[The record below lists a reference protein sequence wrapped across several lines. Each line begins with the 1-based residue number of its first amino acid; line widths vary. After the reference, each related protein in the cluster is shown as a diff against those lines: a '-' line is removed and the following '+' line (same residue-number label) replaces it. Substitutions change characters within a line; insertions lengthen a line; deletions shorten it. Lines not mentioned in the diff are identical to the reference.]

1 MADEQMN
8 SERTAWWAK
17 FVLIGGVLA
26 ALLLVLAPIGYRLG
40 VLGVPA
46 AVLMLPGMG
55 AALGVLVLLFAL
67 AGIVITLRRGL
78 IRERVPLVL
87 GGVLALVV
95 VANMGAWFLRAN
107 SVPPIHDIS
116 TDPVDPPRFVAVVEL
131 RGAHSNPLDYDA
143 EALASVTRDAYPF
156 VQPIH
161 SSLSPSAAFAR
172 AVSVVEDFGWETV
185 AADPSAGHIEATAT
199 TRLYG
204 FKDDVVIRIEPDGS
218 GSRIDLRSVSRVGQS
233 DLGANAG
240 RIGAFIDAF
249 GED

>member
-1 MADEQMN
+1 MADEQVN

-40 VLGVPA
+40 VLGVQA

-78 IRERVPLVL
+78 IRERVPLVV

-95 VANMGAWFLRAN
+95 VANMGAWFMRAN

-131 RGAHSNPLDYDA
+131 RGPGTNPLDYDS
-143 EALASVTRDAYPF
+143 EALAAVTREAYPF
-156 VQPIH
+156 VQPVH
-161 SSLSPSAAFAR
+161 SSLSPSDAFVRSLAI
-172 AVSVVEDFGWETV
+172 VEDFGWETV
-185 AADPSAGHIEATAT
+185 AVDPPGHIEATAT

-204 FKDDVVIRIEPDGS
+204 FKDDVVIRIGPDGS

-240 RIGAFIDAF
+240 RISAFIVAF